1 MKKKEINV
9 KDEKEGKKKYRVS
22 KKYVCGGFI
31 KLIPFFSF
39 CYIKMQSL
47 DIWIKCKNKTLKV

>member
-1 MKKKEINV
+1 MRKKE
-9 KDEKEGKKKYRVS
+9 KKRKYCVS